1 MADKF
6 YISTCPDTGRVFIC
20 ESGIDNNIAEVF
32 AQNNKTVADNARLV
46 CGALN
51 SDLVISG
58 GKVMRGREDGRRGVQ
73 LQNRSRGPQTR
84 RLEKEQPDEQERRER
99 RRSVSVCSKWSR
111 EYGCRCC
118 GDRDACHELGIDPL
132 ENATDA
138 ELEALDLEPRDKKH
152 SA

>member
-51 SDLVISG
+51 SDTVL
-58 GKVMRGREDGRRGVQ
+58 
-73 LQNRSRGPQTR
+73 
-84 RLEKEQPDEQERRER
+84 DETA
-99 RRSVSVCSKWSR
+99 VSHG
-111 EYGCRCC
+111 EGMAY
-118 GDRDACHELGIDPL
+118 E
-132 ENATDA
+132 
-138 ELEALDLEPRDKKH
+138 
-152 SA
+152 